1 MPRKRSQK
9 APQMRASIQTAVKAF
24 KSGKYKSVY
33 ATAKALGVGETTLR
47 ARVNGRGTHVESNE
61 ANQLLIKAEETILAK
76 RCTELTKN
84 GFPPR
89 KKTIEEMATEII
101 RRRGRRK
108 SNDATGMDLVN

>member
-1 MPRKRSQK
+1 MTCKRSQK
-9 APQMRASIQTAVKAF
+9 APQMQASIQTAVKAF

-33 ATAKALGVGETTLR
+33 TTAQALGVSETTLI
-47 ARVNGRGTHVESNE
+47 ARVNGRGTHVESNK
-61 ANQLLIKAEETILAK
+61 ANQLLSKVEETMLAK

-101 RRRGRRK
+101 RHRG
-108 SNDATGMDLVN
+108 